1 VKFLF
6 KPVVRLCAAVLVLA
20 VPALSRAVASPRA
33 LPSAAGVSASL
44 NVKPELRQLAARAT
58 DRRVWPR
65 LRRYAESQK
74 DPEQRGWAQFVL
86 GYQEYEAEDYR
97 AAEGDL
103 RQAATSDFPLA
114 DEAVLRWAS
123 AAGHAEG
130 PVQAA
135 AVLEAFP
142 TRFPKSPLRLQA
154 LELRAA
160 SLIDAGEPERALEAL
175 LTEPR
180 VRQTPSLALLLA
192 QAYQEAG
199 QGKEA
204 ARAFQEVYY
213 AFPTAAQAK
222 TAGEALAT
230 WREKLAADFPQP
242 GEEIQTARAENLF
255 KASEIEDSL
264 KEFSGLIEAHPAS
277 PFLWTW
283 QLGEARCLVHLHRAS
298 EAVSM
303 LSQSFAAIP
312 ERDAERLE
320 VLVEAYAQENDA
332 GAMVQVLS
340 LAQSLYPQSPAYASA
355 LSVAGSFYFR
365 QQDWQNA
372 ARYYQPLAESFA
384 QSEHARDGEWRLAV
398 CYYLLKDLGRA
409 RQAFQDCISRYP
421 DSPHVASALYWL
433 ARLAEARGET
443 SEAGALYELLRKR
456 FVHSYYAAR
465 APLTTTPPSTA
476 YGPGSDAAPIPSGSL
491 AAALAQAIPPA
502 SQPSNHLCENAS
514 SDEALHNAQM
524 LQALSLQDLAEQYL
538 RRELAERPQEL
549 PLRYLLSQI
558 EAGKDQ
564 ASGALMDAIKVAPAY
579 SQVGFDALPEDLWNL
594 LFPQAYWKL
603 VARQARANRLDPYL
617 VMGLIRQESAF
628 NPLATSRADAR
639 GLMQIL
645 PKTATPQRA
654 RRRPASVRAVGRRL
668 YDPAYNV
675 RFGCSYLR
683 GLLTQFDGKWELA
696 LAAYHAGD
704 FRVKDWLQKVPAD
717 DPEQFLESIP
727 IGATRAYVEAVLR
740 DAAIYKQ
747 LMSGSPK
754 FLKCS

>member
-1 VKFLF
+1 M
-6 KPVVRLCAAVLVLA
+6 AVSVLMA
-20 VPALSRAVASPRA
+20 PALSRAVPGPRA
-33 LPSAAGVSASL
+33 LLSASAAPPGITVPAQ
-44 NVKPELRQLAARAT
+44 LRQLAARAA

-97 AAEGDL
+97 AAEEDL

-114 DEAVLRWAS
+114 DQAVFRSAS

-130 PVQAA
+130 PVQSA

-154 LELRAA
+154 LELQAT
-160 SLIDAGEPERALEAL
+160 SLIDAHEPQHALEAL
-175 LTEPR
+175 LAEPR
-180 VRQTPSLALLLA
+180 ARQTPPLALLLA

-213 AFPTAAQAK
+213 AFPSAPQAK
-222 TAGEALAT
+222 TAGEDLAL
-230 WREKLAADFPQP
+230 WREKLGADFPQP
-242 GEEIQTARAENLF
+242 SEEIETARAENLF
-255 KASEIEDSL
+255 RASQIEDAL
-264 KEFSGLIEAHPAS
+264 REFSGLIEAHPAS
-277 PFLWTW
+277 PLLWTW

-312 ERDAERLE
+312 ERDSERLE
-320 VLVEAYAQENDA
+320 VLVEAYAQESDA

-355 LSVAGSFYFR
+355 LSVAGNFYFR
-365 QQDWQNA
+365 QQDWRNA
-372 ARYYQPLAESFA
+372 ARYYQILTESFA
-384 QSEHARDGEWRLAV
+384 QSEHARDGAWRLAV
-398 CYYLLKDLGRA
+398 CYYLQKDFAKA

-433 ARLAEARGET
+433 ARLTEASGET
-443 SEAGALYELLRKR
+443 SEAGALYGLLRKR
-456 FVHSYYAAR
+456 FVHSYYAVR
-465 APLTTTPPSTA
+465 APLPAATPSATHGA
-476 YGPGSDAAPIPSGSL
+476 ESDAEPIPPGSL
-491 AAALAQAIPPA
+491 AAALAQAIPQP
-502 SQPSNHLCENAS
+502 SQPSNRLCANAA

-524 LQALSLQDLAEQYL
+524 LQTLSLQDLAEQYL
-538 RRELAERPQEL
+538 RSELAERPQES

-558 EAGKDQ
+558 EAGRGQ
-564 ASGALMDAIKVAPAY
+564 ASSALMDAIKVEPAY
-579 SQVGFDALPEDLWNL
+579 SQVGFEALPGDLWKL

-645 PKTATPQRA
+645 PKTATPPRA

-675 RFGCSYLR
+675 RFGCAYLR
-683 GLLTQFDGKWELA
+683 SLLTQFDGKWELA
-696 LAAYHAGD
+696 LAAYNAGD

-717 DPEQFLESIP
+717 DPDGFMESIP